1 MTKNRKI
8 IAFVVGVSAIL
19 GLIIIGTEPNMAQIG
34 NKRLGEWVN
43 FSSLKGFIMNRD
55 SADEGTPALKTDLGD
70 SAVLPLKR
78 NSNDPYTDN
87 PIARIAQNCSPAVVN
102 IDTESMVKQTSSPY
116 GEDPFFKEFFGDEG
130 PRDSRAVPTRGK
142 GSGFIAT
149 KDGFILTNNHVVEGA
164 DKITVTLL
172 DGRHI
177 EAKLI
182 GRDPTFDIA
191 VIKIDEKNLHVLPMG
206 DSDSSQVGEWVVAI
220 GNPLGFENTVT
231 AGVISGKNRTLQAA
245 DVNFQGFMQTDAAI
259 NPGNSGGPLINLK
272 GEVVGINTAIVPS
285 AQGLGFAVPVNMAKQ
300 VMDDL
305 INVGEVRRGWMG
317 VVVQT
322 MTPGFAQTYDVPVSE
337 ATIITDIMPGSPAE
351 KAGLERGDAIV
362 SINGKE
368 IKTHQ
373 DVILNV
379 RTCLEGSKMEMV
391 LYRDGR
397 KKTVNFPLGAIPG
410 KDGPSRMGNRVPSRE
425 DAEPQKSI
433 QLGAEVVEVSP
444 QLRSRYKLPD
454 AAGVMV
460 INVEEGSVA
469 ESMGLQ
475 QGDMILEVNR
485 KKISDIKVWE
495 NAANARAKTIVALV
509 WREGS
514 TFFATFE
521 K

>member
-1 MTKNRKI
+1 
-8 IAFVVGVSAIL
+8 
-19 GLIIIGTEPNMAQIG
+19 
-34 NKRLGEWVN
+34 
-43 FSSLKGFIMNRD
+43 
-55 SADEGTPALKTDLGD
+55 
-70 SAVLPLKR
+70 
-78 NSNDPYTDN
+78 
-87 PIARIAQNCSPAVVN
+87 
-102 IDTESMVKQTSSPY
+102 
-116 GEDPFFKEFFGDEG
+116 
-130 PRDSRAVPTRGK
+130 
-142 GSGFIAT
+142 
-149 KDGFILTNNHVVEGA
+149 
-164 DKITVTLL
+164 
-172 DGRHI
+172 
-177 EAKLI
+177 
-182 GRDPTFDIA
+182 
-191 VIKIDEKNLHVLPMG
+191 
-206 DSDSSQVGEWVVAI
+206 
-220 GNPLGFENTVT
+220 
-231 AGVISGKNRTLQAA
+231 
-245 DVNFQGFMQTDAAI
+245 
-259 NPGNSGGPLINLK
+259 SGGPLINLK

-397 KKTVNFPLGAIPG
+397 KKTVNFSLGAIPG

-433 QLGAEVVEVSP
+433 QLGAEVVEVNP

-460 INVEEGSVA
+460 VNVEEGSVA

>member
-1 MTKNRKI
+1 MTKNRKF
-8 IAFVVGVSAIL
+8 IAFVVGVSVIL

-34 NKRLGEWVN
+34 NNRLGDLVN
-43 FSSLKGFIMNRD
+43 FSSLKGFITNRG
-55 SADEGTPALKTDLGD
+55 SADTEMPNLKTDQGD
-70 SAVLPLKR
+70 RAALPVER
-78 NSNDPYTDN
+78 NSNDPYTNN
-87 PIARIAQNCSPAVVN
+87 PIAKIAQNCSPAVVN

-116 GEDPFFKEFFGDEG
+116 AEDPFFKEFFGDELR
-130 PRDSRAVPTRGK
+130 RDSRAVPTRGK

-149 KDGFILTNNHVVEGA
+149 KDGYILTNNHVVEGA

-182 GRDPTFDIA
+182 GRDPTFDLA

-245 DVNFQGFMQTDAAI
+245 DVNFQGFLQTDAAI
-259 NPGNSGGPLINLK
+259 NPGNSGGPLINLN

-305 INVGEVRRGWMG
+305 INVGEVRRGWIG

-337 ATIITDIMPGSPAE
+337 AAIITDIMPGSPAE

-368 IKTHQ
+368 IKSHQ

-379 RTCLEGSKMEMV
+379 RTCLEGSKIEMV
-391 LYRDGR
+391 LYRDGK
-397 KKTVNFPLGAIPG
+397 KKTVHFALGAIPG
-410 KDGPSRMGNRVPSRE
+410 KDAPSRMGNRLPSGE
-425 DAEPQKSI
+425 DGAPKKSI
-433 QLGAEVVEVSP
+433 QLGAEVVEVTP

-454 AAGVMV
+454 ASGVMV
-460 INVEEGSVA
+460 VDVEAGSVA

-475 QGDMILEVNR
+475 QGDVILEINR
-485 KKISDIKVWE
+485 KRVTDIKIWE
-495 NAANARAKTIVALV
+495 NAANARTKTIVALV

>member
-1 MTKNRKI
+1 MTKKRKI
-8 IAFVVGVSAIL
+8 IAFIVGVSVIL
-19 GLIIIGTEPNMAQIG
+19 GLFIIGTEPDIAQIG
-34 NKRLGEWVN
+34 NKKLGELVN
-43 FSSLKGFIMNRD
+43 FSSIKGFIMNRD
-55 SADEGTPALKTDLGD
+55 SVNTEEPKQKTLSSSEALT
-70 SAVLPLKR
+70 AQR

-87 PIARIAQNCSPAVVN
+87 PIARIAHNCSPAVVN

-116 GEDPFFKEFFGDEG
+116 AEDPFFKEFFGDEL
-130 PRDSRAVPTRGK
+130 RKYSKAVPMKGK

-149 KDGFILTNNHVVEGA
+149 KDGYILTNNHVVEGA

-172 DGRHI
+172 DGRHL

-182 GRDPTFDIA
+182 GRDPTFDLA
-191 VIKIDEKNLHVLPMG
+191 VIKIDEKDLHVLPMG

-285 AQGLGFAVPVNMAKQ
+285 AQGIGFAVPVNMAKQ

-305 INVGEVRRGWMG
+305 INVGEVRRGWIG

-322 MTPGFAQTYDVPVSE
+322 MTPGFAQTYEIPVSE
-337 ATIITDIMPGSPAE
+337 AAIITDIMPGSPAE

-368 IKTHQ
+368 IKSHQ

-379 RTCLEGSKMEMV
+379 RTCLEGSKIEMI
-391 LYRDGR
+391 LYREGR
-397 KKTVNFPLGAIPG
+397 KKNVKFVLGAIPG
-410 KDGPSRMGNRVPSRE
+410 KEALTRTGNRGPSREEVSPR
-425 DAEPQKSI
+425 KSV
-433 QLGAEVVEVSP
+433 QLGAEVVEVTP
-444 QLRSRYKLPD
+444 QLRDRYKLPD
-454 AAGVMV
+454 ATGVMV
-460 INVEEGSVA
+460 VNVETGSVA

-475 QGDMILEVNR
+475 QGDLILEVNR
-485 KKISDIKVWE
+485 KKITDIKVWE
-495 NAANARAKTIVALV
+495 NATNARAKTIVALV

-514 TFFATFE
+514 TFFATVE

>member
-1 MTKNRKI
+1 
-8 IAFVVGVSAIL
+8 
-19 GLIIIGTEPNMAQIG
+19 MAQIG

-55 SADEGTPALKTDLGD
+55 SADEGTPMLKTDLGD
-70 SAVLPLKR
+70 SAALPLQR
-78 NSNDPYTDN
+78 NNNDPYTNN

-116 GEDPFFKEFFGDEG
+116 GEDPYFKEFFGDEG
-130 PRDSRAVPTRGK
+130 PRDTRAVPTRGK

-397 KKTVNFPLGAIPG
+397 KKTV
-410 KDGPSRMGNRVPSRE
+410 
-425 DAEPQKSI
+425 
-433 QLGAEVVEVSP
+433 
-444 QLRSRYKLPD
+444 
-454 AAGVMV
+454 
-460 INVEEGSVA
+460 
-469 ESMGLQ
+469 
-475 QGDMILEVNR
+475 
-485 KKISDIKVWE
+485 
-495 NAANARAKTIVALV
+495 
-509 WREGS
+509 
-514 TFFATFE
+514 
-521 K
+521 